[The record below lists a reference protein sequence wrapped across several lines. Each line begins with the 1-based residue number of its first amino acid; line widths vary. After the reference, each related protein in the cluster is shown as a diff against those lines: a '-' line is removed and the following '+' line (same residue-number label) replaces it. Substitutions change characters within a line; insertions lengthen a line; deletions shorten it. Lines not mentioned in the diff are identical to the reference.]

1 MYKKI
6 IALCLSIV
14 IFCGALSGC
23 SLIEDWMNTTKEDIS
38 PLPRSSPMYT
48 VVFVES
54 PESIAEKLSWM
65 TAPRDTDNMGSVR
78 FGAEWDDVKELN
90 TTETVAL
97 IGFGSKELDGLTMF
111 VGTAEYTRPSQRW
124 VDALLS
130 ANSAYMLTFEHN
142 TAAAKAFFGKK
153 ITMSPVD
160 AIKQVCGIPSVET
173 SDTLLYV
180 LDYCNFMITIEP
192 TERGTYDITIVQAEL
207 GS

>member
-14 IFCGALSGC
+14 ILCGALSGC
-23 SLIEDWMNTTKEDIS
+23 SLIDDSNKDIS

-48 VVFVES
+48 VAFVES

-207 GS
+207 ES